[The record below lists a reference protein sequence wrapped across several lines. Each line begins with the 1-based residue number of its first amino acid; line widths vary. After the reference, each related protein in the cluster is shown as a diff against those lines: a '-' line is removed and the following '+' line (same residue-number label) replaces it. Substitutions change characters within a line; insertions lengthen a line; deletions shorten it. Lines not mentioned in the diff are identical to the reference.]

1 MSAASLIYWKLTD
14 DLGYVSM
21 PDLRNASQALITN
34 LLIYEVKSE
43 DMETAIPAN
52 IQIWKSSIDVYILA
66 RELKTTADILQ
77 SLTTD
82 LNGESWTDGIETV
95 FSCRVTGASHGYLEE
110 SIPGSSDRT
119 RYSMINLLMFHQN

>member
-1 MSAASLIYWKLTD
+1 MSAAALIYWKLK
-14 DLGYVSM
+14 DLGYIAM
-21 PDLRNASQALITN
+21 PDLRNASQALISN

-43 DMETAIPAN
+43 DMETAVPAN

-77 SLTTD
+77 ALTTD
-82 LNGESWTDGIETV
+82 LNGESWTDGTETV

-110 SIPGSSDRT
+110 SIPGAADRT

>member
-1 MSAASLIYWKLTD
+1 MSAAALIYYKLQ
-14 DLGYVSM
+14 DLGYLAM

-52 IQIWKSSIDVYILA
+52 IQIWKSSRDVYILA
-66 RELKTTADILQ
+66 RELKTTANILQ

-82 LNGESWTDGIETV
+82 LNGESWTDGTETV

>member
-1 MSAASLIYWKLTD
+1 MSAAALIYYKLQ
-14 DLGYVSM
+14 DLGYLAM

-66 RELKTTADILQ
+66 RELKTTANILQ

-82 LNGESWTDGIETV
+82 LNGESWTDGTETV

>member
-1 MSAASLIYWKLTD
+1 MSAAALIYYKLQ
-14 DLGYVSM
+14 DLGYLAM

-52 IQIWKSSIDVYILA
+52 IQIGKSSIDVYILA
-66 RELKTTADILQ
+66 RELKTTANILQ

-82 LNGESWTDGIETV
+82 LNGESWTDGTETV

>member
-1 MSAASLIYWKLTD
+1 MSAAALIYYKLQ
-14 DLGYVSM
+14 DLGYVAM

-66 RELKTTADILQ
+66 RELKTTANILQ

>member
-1 MSAASLIYWKLTD
+1 MSAAALIYYKLQ
-14 DLGYVSM
+14 DLGYVAM

-66 RELKTTADILQ
+66 RELKTTANILQ

-119 RYSMINLLMFHQN
+119 RYSMINLLMYHQN

>member
-1 MSAASLIYWKLTD
+1 MSAAALIYWKLQ
-14 DLGYVSM
+14 DLGYVAM

-77 SLTTD
+77 ALTTD
-82 LNGESWTDGIETV
+82 LNGESWTDGTETV

-110 SIPGSSDRT
+110 SIPGASDRT

>member
-1 MSAASLIYWKLTD
+1 MSAAALIYYKLS
-14 DLGYVSM
+14 DLGYLAM
-21 PDLRNASQALITN
+21 PDLRNASQALISN

-77 SLTTD
+77 QLTTD
-82 LNGESWTDGIETV
+82 LNGESWTDGTETV

>member
-1 MSAASLIYWKLTD
+1 MSAAALIYHKLTT
-14 DLGYVSM
+14 DLGYASM
-21 PDLRNASQALITN
+21 PDLRNASQALISN

-77 SLTTD
+77 TLTTD
-82 LNGESWTDGIETV
+82 LNGQSWTHGTETV
-95 FSCRVTGASHGYLEE
+95 FSCRVTSASHGYLEE
-110 SIPGSSDRT
+110 SIPGSTDRT

>member
-1 MSAASLIYWKLTD
+1 MSAAALIYYKLST

-21 PDLRNASQALITN
+21 PDLRNASQAISTN

-43 DMETAIPAN
+43 DMESAVPAN
-52 IQIWKSSIDVYILA
+52 IRIWKSSIDVYILA

-77 SLTTD
+77 ALTTD
-82 LNGESWTDGIETV
+82 LNGESWTDGIETA
-95 FSCRVTGASHGYLEE
+95 FMCRVTGASHGYLEE
-110 SIPGSSDRT
+110 SIPGAADRT

>member
-1 MSAASLIYWKLTD
+1 
-14 DLGYVSM
+14 M
-21 PDLRNASQALITN
+21 PDLRNASQALSSN

-77 SLTTD
+77 ALTTD
-82 LNGESWTDGIETV
+82 LNGESWTDGTETV

-110 SIPGSSDRT
+110 SIPGASDRT

>member
-1 MSAASLIYWKLTD
+1 MSAAALIYSKLTG
-14 DLGYVSM
+14 DLGFVSM
-21 PDLRNASQALITN
+21 PDLRNASQTMITS

-52 IQIWKSSIDVYILA
+52 IQIWKSSIDVYIIA

-77 SLTTD
+77 VLTTA
-82 LNGESWTDGIETV
+82 LNGESWSDGTDTV

-110 SIPGSSDRT
+110 STPGGADRT

>member
-1 MSAASLIYWKLTD
+1 MSAASLIYWKLQ
-14 DLGYVSM
+14 DLSYVAM

-66 RELKTTADILQ
+66 RELKTTANILQ
-77 SLTTD
+77 SLTTE

>member
-1 MSAASLIYWKLTD
+1 MSAASLIYWKLQ
-14 DLGYVSM
+14 DLSYVAM

-43 DMETAIPAN
+43 DMETASPAN

-77 SLTTD
+77 ALTTD
-82 LNGESWTDGIETV
+82 LNGESWTDGTETV

-110 SIPGSSDRT
+110 AIPGASDRT

>member
-1 MSAASLIYWKLTD
+1 MSAAALIYYKLQ
-14 DLGYVSM
+14 DLGYVAM

-66 RELKTTADILQ
+66 RELKTTANILQ

-82 LNGESWTDGIETV
+82 LNGESWTDGTETV

>member
-1 MSAASLIYWKLTD
+1 MSAASLIYWKLQ
-14 DLGYVSM
+14 DLGYVAM
-21 PDLRNASQALITN
+21 PDLRTASQALITN

-77 SLTTD
+77 TLTTD
-82 LNGESWTDGIETV
+82 LNGESWTDGTETV

-110 SIPGSSDRT
+110 SIPGGADRT

>member
-1 MSAASLIYWKLTD
+1 MSAAALIYWKLQ
-14 DLGYVSM
+14 DLGYVAM
-21 PDLRNASQALITN
+21 PDLRNASQALISN

-43 DMETAIPAN
+43 DMETAVPAN

-77 SLTTD
+77 ALTTD
-82 LNGESWTDGIETV
+82 LNGESWTDGTETV

-110 SIPGSSDRT
+110 SIPGAADRT

>member
-1 MSAASLIYWKLTD
+1 MSAASLIYWKLQ
-14 DLGYVSM
+14 DLSYVAM

-77 SLTTD
+77 ALTTD
-82 LNGESWTDGIETV
+82 LNGESWTDGTETV

-110 SIPGSSDRT
+110 SIPGSSERT

>member
-1 MSAASLIYWKLTD
+1 MSAASLIYWKLQ
-14 DLGYVSM
+14 DLSYVAM
-21 PDLRNASQALITN
+21 PDLRNASQALISN

-110 SIPGSSDRT
+110 SIPGAADRT

>member
-1 MSAASLIYWKLTD
+1 MSAASLIYWKLQ
-14 DLGYVSM
+14 DLGYTSM
-21 PDLRNASQALITN
+21 PDLRNASQALTSN

-43 DMETAIPAN
+43 DMETAVPAN

-82 LNGESWTDGIETV
+82 LNGESWTDGTETV

>member
-1 MSAASLIYWKLTD
+1 MSAAALIYYKLQ
-14 DLGYVSM
+14 DLGYVAM
-21 PDLRNASQALITN
+21 PDLRNASQALISN

-77 SLTTD
+77 ALTTD
-82 LNGESWTDGIETV
+82 LNGESWTDGTETV

-110 SIPGSSDRT
+110 SIPGAADRT